1 MPHASSAPISVPIS
15 AAAARP
21 PPSRAS
27 CIPFAICF
35 PFVATPRSHTCR
47 RPARL
52 VRLAQPV
59 TFVPPP
65 SAPPPLPSRA
75 APRRRARPS
84 HRRELAE
91 RLQRRPIRTPR
102 AQRPAPRS
110 SRSSHKRAARERAGP
125 ARSVRARV
133 SGLCHSKD
141 TPKLFRAARRAS
153 NLPSVR
159 PPASSL
165 VRRSRRWVRPHNLTD
180 GMRQLRR
187 SESPTQEDLLMSR
200 LSQSA
205 RAEQSTCFRSSVRAR
220 LCPRPQARAQAP
232 ARTPSRVQPCAAR
245 ASRSRRARSRCWR
258 GARRTRARGAV
269 RRQPRVPLPG
279 AGAGRQGAVP
289 GGVVELDVVLQ
300 CPRAVVEAARW
311 WYQAPQT
318 AASRAEEVELAE
330 ARHA

>member
-133 SGLCHSKD
+133 SGLCHSED

-180 GMRQLRR
+180 GVRQLRR

-205 RAEQSTCFRSSVRAR
+205 RAEQSRAR
-220 LCPRPQARAQAP
+220 AFEVVCERGCAHARRPAPRLPRVHPHACNHAP
-232 ARTPSRVQPCAAR
+232 RV
-245 ASRSRRARSRCWR
+245 RRAR
-258 GARRTRARGAV
+258 GGRARGAGEV
-269 RRQPRVPLPG
+269 R
-279 AGAGRQGAVP
+279 
-289 GGVVELDVVLQ
+289 
-300 CPRAVVEAARW
+300 AARG
-311 WYQAPQT
+311 
-318 AASRAEEVELAE
+318 RE
-330 ARHA
+330 AL